1 VSNRKKISATL
12 KELFGNDILTNCE
25 ALRLKATSYTRDPD
39 PLFQPESESGDHND
53 SHYLKAG
60 QATILYNAL
69 LIDTIVV
76 KPAQVKEVFRD
87 KKKRAEIAE
96 LAEAILI
103 GKQTVT
109 GIALCSTNVADFL
122 SGLKGDLNLYEERLA
137 NPYKKFPNQIFGSH
151 TGIVR
156 VLLAQSQLL
165 SAGDS
170 VLVHFLN
177 GDIAKANEMAAML
190 PAEGDTGLLR
200 QMIQRQYQQASEF
213 DDLLDFFKKV

>member
-1 VSNRKKISATL
+1 VNNLKSIPETL
-12 KELFGNDILTNCE
+12 RELFGNDVLANCD
-25 ALRLKATSYTRDPD
+25 ALRLKANAYVLNKD
-39 PLFQPESESGDHND
+39 PLIQSDNIAGNHND
-53 SHYLKAG
+53 SHFIEAS

>member
-25 ALRLKATSYTRDPD
+25 ALRLKATSYTRDPA

-96 LAEAILI
+96 LAEVILI

-109 GIALCSTNVADFL
+109 GIALCSTSVADFL

-137 NPYKKFPNQIFGSH
+137 NPYKKFPNQLFGSH
-151 TGIVR
+151 TGMVR

-170 VLVHFLN
+170 MLVHFLN

-190 PAEGDTGLLR
+190 PDDGDTGLLKE
-200 QMIQRQYQQASEF
+200 MIQRQYQQASEF
-213 DDLLDFFKKV
+213 DDLLDFFKKI